1 MMWTVLAASSTV
13 GYGAV
18 VALVGT
24 LKNHWPAKLSG
35 KDLCKK
41 GTPAGEIP
49 IPEALGIVSGS
60 VFVAILTVLSFFVE
74 FNQASMR
81 WGIVSIAAM
90 ISLGYVGSMLHLH
103 LQTAQ
108 PVALCR
114 FCDDLLDLKWRHKL
128 LFPPLATIPVLL
140 HYSGVT
146 AVVMPSFVR
155 GIIGQGGV
163 FHPILSIF
171 FNVTEHGDIVD
182 LGYVYYVYMGMMA
195 VFCTNAINI
204 YAGCNGLEAG
214 QSFVI
219 GLAVVVLNLTQ
230 VLRDH
235 DGLHYHLFSLII
247 MLPFLLTTLGL
258 LHHNW
263 YVHVDPVGVI
273 IVPFRY
279 PSRVFVGDTFCYYA
293 GMTFAVAGILGHF
306 SKTLLLFFAPQILNF
321 IYSIPQL
328 FKFIPCPRHRLPK
341 FNPKTGNLE
350 PSMISPDSTRAN
362 LTMLNLFLVVFGPMP
377 EKRLVQLL
385 LAFQVVSC
393 VAAFGVRYGLSSMF
407 YDVVH

>member
-90 ISLGYVGSMLHLH
+90 ITLG
-103 LQTAQ
+103 
-108 PVALCR
+108 

-263 YVHVDPVGVI
+263 Y
-273 IVPFRY
+273 

>member
-1 MMWTVLAASSTV
+1 
-13 GYGAV
+13 
-18 VALVGT
+18 
-24 LKNHWPAKLSG
+24 
-35 KDLCKK
+35 
-41 GTPAGEIP
+41 
-49 IPEALGIVSGS
+49 
-60 VFVAILTVLSFFVE
+60 
-74 FNQASMR
+74 MR

-90 ISLGYVGSMLHLH
+90 ITLG
-103 LQTAQ
+103 
-108 PVALCR
+108 

-263 YVHVDPVGVI
+263 Y
-273 IVPFRY
+273 

>member
-1 MMWTVLAASSTV
+1 MWSILAAASAV

-18 VALVGT
+18 VVLIGAV
-24 LKNHWPAKLSG
+24 KNHLPAKLSG

-49 IPEALGIVSGS
+49 MYCLLCIHLDNIT
-60 VFVAILTVLSFFVE
+60 ILTDDVVPKHWVL
-74 FNQASMR
+74 
-81 WGIVSIAAM
+81 
-90 ISLGYVGSMLHLH
+90 
-103 LQTAQ
+103 
-108 PVALCR
+108 

-155 GIIGQGGV
+155 GVIGEGGALHPLLSLV
-163 FHPILSIF
+163 FHVS
-171 FNVTEHGDIVD
+171 EHGDIVD

-219 GLAVVVLNLTQ
+219 GLAVVALNLTQ
-230 VLRDH
+230 VLRGH
-235 DGLHYHLFSLII
+235 DGLHYHLFSLVI
-247 MLPFLLTTLGL
+247 MIPFLVTTLGL

-263 YVHVDPVGVI
+263 
-273 IVPFRY
+273 Y

-328 FKFIPCPRHRLPK
+328 FKIVPCPRHRLPK

-350 PSMISPDSTRAN
+350 PSTIAPDSTRAN
-362 LTMLNLFLVVFGPMP
+362 LTMLNLFLVLFGPMP

-393 VAAFGVRYGLSSMF
+393 VAAFGVRYGLSSVF

>member
-1 MMWTVLAASSTV
+1 MWSVLVGASAAGYAAVV
-13 GYGAV
+13 GLIGAV
-18 VALVGT
+18 KGYM
-24 LKNHWPAKLSG
+24 PPKLTG

-41 GTPAGEIP
+41 GTPAGDIP
-49 IPEALGIVSGS
+49 IPEALGIVSGA
-60 VFVAILTVLSFFVE
+60 VFVVVLTALSFFVE

-90 ISLGYVGSMLHLH
+90 ITLGF
-103 LQTAQ
+103 T
-108 PVALCR
+108 
-114 FCDDLLDLKWRHKL
+114 DDLFDLKWRHKL

-146 AVVMPSFVR
+146 WVVMPFPVR
-155 GIIGQGGV
+155 SLIADDGILHPLLSLV
-163 FHPILSIF
+163 FSVSPDGH
-171 FNVTEHGDIVD
+171 VVD
-182 LGYVYYVYMGMMA
+182 LGYVYYLYMGMMA

-219 GLAVVVLNLTQ
+219 GVAVVVLNLTQ
-230 VLRDH
+230 ILRDH
-235 DGLHYHLFSLII
+235 DGLHYHLFSLVI
-247 MLPFLLTTLGL
+247 MIPFLFTTLGL

-263 YVHVDPVGVI
+263 
-273 IVPFRY
+273 Y

-306 SKTLLLFFAPQILNF
+306 SKTLLLFFLPQILNF
-321 IYSIPQL
+321 LYSIPQL
-328 FKFIPCPRHRLPK
+328 FKFVPCPRHRLPK

-350 PSMISPDSTRAN
+350 PSTISPDSTRSN
-362 LTMLNLFLVVFGPMP
+362 MTMLNLFLVLFGPMP

-385 LAFQVVSC
+385 LVFQAFSC
-393 VAAFGVRYGLSSMF
+393 ILAFGIRYGLSSVF
-407 YDVVH
+407 YDAVH

>member
-1 MMWTVLAASSTV
+1 
-13 GYGAV
+13 
-18 VALVGT
+18 
-24 LKNHWPAKLSG
+24 
-35 KDLCKK
+35 
-41 GTPAGEIP
+41 
-49 IPEALGIVSGS
+49 
-60 VFVAILTVLSFFVE
+60 
-74 FNQASMR
+74 MR

-90 ISLGYVGSMLHLH
+90 IALG
-103 LQTAQ
+103 
-108 PVALCR
+108 

-155 GIIGQGGV
+155 GVIGEGGALHPLLSLV
-163 FHPILSIF
+163 FHVS
-171 FNVTEHGDIVD
+171 EHGDIVD

-219 GLAVVVLNLTQ
+219 GLAVVALNLTQ
-230 VLRDH
+230 VLRGH
-235 DGLHYHLFSLII
+235 DGLHYHLFSLVI
-247 MLPFLLTTLGL
+247 MIPFLVTTLGL

-263 YVHVDPVGVI
+263 
-273 IVPFRY
+273 Y

-328 FKFIPCPRHRLPK
+328 FKIVPCPRHRLPK

-350 PSMISPDSTRAN
+350 PSTIAPDSTRAN
-362 LTMLNLFLVVFGPMP
+362 LTMLNLFLVLFGPMP

-393 VAAFGVRYGLSSMF
+393 VAAFGVRYGLSSVF